1 MQKKEKENYQRFLEI
16 AKQETA
22 SVLDNMDED
31 ALERAAELI
40 TGRQKRKPAAYIRH
54 RQAVAHCRIRCL
66 AVLLDGNAG
75 LLPAWNR
82 GGTRLL
88 RTAHSG

>member
-40 TGRQKRKPAAYIRH
+40 RQTGRK
-54 RQAVAHCRIRCL
+54 
-66 AVLLDGNAG
+66 GN
-75 LLPAWNR
+75 
-82 GGTRLL
+82 RL
-88 RTAHSG
+88 HISGIG